1 MDRVKRDVDSVYGM
15 VWYGMVR
22 GCECWCCMDRIGRR
36 IIYMYRRDGV
46 MRARGI
52 CMGSV
57 WACLKKGK

>member
-1 MDRVKRDVDSVYGM
+1 MWTVDM

-22 GCECWCCMDRIGRR
+22 GCECWCCMDRIGRGV
-36 IIYMYRRDGV
+36 IDMDRRDGV

-52 CMGSV
+52 CMESV